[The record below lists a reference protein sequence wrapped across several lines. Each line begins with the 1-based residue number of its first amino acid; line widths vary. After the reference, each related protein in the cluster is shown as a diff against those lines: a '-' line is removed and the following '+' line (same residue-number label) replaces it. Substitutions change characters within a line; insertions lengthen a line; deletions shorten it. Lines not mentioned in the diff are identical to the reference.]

1 MSCNIIEVGG
11 KINNSFNRNY
21 YINKSEL
28 NEAIKRFD
36 GDTYMTIYSYESEDI
51 ATTNYVAP
59 FYLDL
64 DIDDIEN
71 NYDKLLIDLKI
82 VYKKLCDTF
91 KIDRSDIQLY
101 FSGSKG
107 FHILISDKIFG
118 FEPNRDINKKFKK
131 IALYIKSYT
140 ITKCIDTKIYDNRR
154 LFRVPNT
161 INSKTG
167 LYKVYI
173 PYNKLFK
180 KQPDGCT
187 KAMTYDELKEYAS
200 SPKQKKIVLYK
211 YNQKARA
218 KFDKLVETIEQ
229 QERKKVDTKLAQEYI
244 RKRKLLPC
252 VEYVLQNGA
261 TNGQRN
267 NTTVALANSLFQIGE
282 SLEDV
287 RETITEWNNTKN
299 EEPLPQSE
307 INATVFSAYQNS
319 RNNMFYGCS
328 TFKDLDVCVKGCSI
342 NKK

>member
-11 KINNSFNRNY
+11 KINNSCNRNY
-21 YINKSEL
+21 YINKNEL

-131 IALYIKSYT
+131 IALYIKTYT
-140 ITKCIDTKIYDNRR
+140 
-154 LFRVPNT
+154 
-161 INSKTG
+161 
-167 LYKVYI
+167 
-173 PYNKLFK
+173 
-180 KQPDGCT
+180 
-187 KAMTYDELKEYAS
+187 
-200 SPKQKKIVLYK
+200 
-211 YNQKARA
+211 
-218 KFDKLVETIEQ
+218 
-229 QERKKVDTKLAQEYI
+229 
-244 RKRKLLPC
+244 
-252 VEYVLQNGA
+252 
-261 TNGQRN
+261 
-267 NTTVALANSLFQIGE
+267 SL
-282 SLEDV
+282 
-287 RETITEWNNTKN
+287 
-299 EEPLPQSE
+299 
-307 INATVFSAYQNS
+307 
-319 RNNMFYGCS
+319 
-328 TFKDLDVCVKGCSI
+328 
-342 NKK
+342 

>member
-11 KINNSFNRNY
+11 KINGAFSRNY
-21 YINKSEL
+21 YIEKKEL
-28 NEAIKRFD
+28 SEAIKRFD
-36 GDTYMTIYSYESEDI
+36 GDAYMTIYSYESEDI
-51 ATTNYVAP
+51 NSTNYIAP

-64 DIDDIEN
+64 DIDDIES

-82 VYKKLCDTF
+82 IYKKLCDTF
-91 KIDRSDIQLY
+91 KIDKSDIQLY

-118 FEPNRDINKKFKK
+118 FEPGRELNKKFKK
-131 IALYIKSYT
+131 IALYLKSYT

-161 INSKTG
+161 INTKTG

-180 KQPDGCT
+180 KQEDGCT
-187 KAMTYDELKEYAS
+187 RAMTYDELKEYAS
-200 SPKQKKIVLYK
+200 QPKYKKLILYK
-211 YNQKARA
+211 HNVQARE
-218 KFDKLVETIEQ
+218 KFDELVETIEQ
-229 QERKKVDTKLAQEYI
+229 QEKRKIDTKLAQEYI
-244 RKRKLLPC
+244 RQRKLLPC

-287 RETITEWNNTKN
+287 RETITEWNTTKN

-319 RNNMFYGCS
+319 RNNIFYGCS
-328 TFKDLDVCVKGCSI
+328 AFKDLDVCVKSCSI

>member
-1 MSCNIIEVGG
+1 MNCNIIEVGG
-11 KINNSFNRNY
+11 KINNNFSRNY

-28 NEAIKRFD
+28 NNAIKRFD

-51 ATTNYVAP
+51 TTTNFVAP

-91 KIDRSDIQLY
+91 KINKSDIQLY

-161 INSKTG
+161 VNSKTG
-167 LYKVYI
+167 LYKVYL

-180 KQPDGCT
+180 KQPNGCT
-187 KAMTYDELKEYAS
+187 VAMTYDELKEYAS
-200 SPKQKKIVLYK
+200 QPKQKKLTLYK
-211 YNQKARA
+211 YNAQARE
-218 KFDKLVETIEQ
+218 KFDALIETIEQ
-229 QERKKVDTKLAQEYI
+229 QERSKIDTKMAQEFI
-244 RKRKLLPC
+244 KSRKLLPC
-252 VEYVLQNGA
+252 VEYILQNGA
-261 TNGQRN
+261 PNGQRN

-287 RETITEWNNTKN
+287 RETITEWNMTKN

-328 TFKDLDVCVKGCSI
+328 AFKDLDVCVKGCPI

>member
-11 KINNSFNRNY
+11 KINNNFSRNY

-28 NEAIKRFD
+28 NNAIQRFD

-51 ATTNYVAP
+51 NTTNFIAP

-71 NYDKLLIDLKI
+71 NYDKLIIDLKI

-91 KIDRSDIQLY
+91 KIDKSDIQLY

-131 IALYIKSYT
+131 IALYIKGYT

-173 PYNKLFK
+173 PYNKLIK
-180 KQPDGCT
+180 
-187 KAMTYDELKEYAS
+187 MTYEELKEYAS
-200 SPKQKKIVLYK
+200 KPKQKKIALYK
-211 YNQKARA
+211 YNEQARE
-218 KFDKLVETIEQ
+218 KFDELIETIEQ
-229 QERKKVDTKLAQEYI
+229 QERSKVDTKLAQEYI
-244 RKRKLLPC
+244 RSCKLLPC
-252 VEYVLQNGA
+252 VEYILQNGA
-261 TNGQRN
+261 PNGQRN
-267 NTTVALANSLFQIGE
+267 NTTVALANSLFQIGN

-287 RETITEWNNTKN
+287 REIITEWNMVKN

-319 RNNMFYGCS
+319 KNNVFYGCS
-328 TFKDLDVCVKGCSI
+328 AFKDLDVCVKGCPI